1 MVLGVLGLTLNKV
14 LSAACGGIGRPGDWE
29 VVGTVADH
37 CERGGGTHRDGIGVA
52 GLGASDMPSR
62 SVSRVSRAL
71 SPSSRRSRTSAP
83 PNSGSRPSPIR
94 PRRPY
99 APSVQLAVALIVRA
113 VGGEGA
119 NPDRVRRYMQH
130 EFVSV
135 RDNGFSPTHRDADV
149 LPAEALEEYDDDPAR
164 DPRQARLQLAPPAAD
179 PLIPTL
185 SLLADPGS

>member
-37 CERGGGTHRDGIGVA
+37 CERGGGTHRDRIGVA

-62 SVSRVSRAL
+62 SVSRISRAI
-71 SPSSRRSRTSAP
+71 SPSSRRSRTSSP
-83 PNSGSRPSPIR
+83 PTSGSRPSPIR

-99 APSVQLAVALIVRA
+99 APSVKLAVALIVRA

-119 NPDRVRRYMQH
+119 HPHPGGRDMQH
-130 EFVSV
+130 EFLSV
-135 RDNGFSPTHRDADV
+135 RGHRFYPTH
-149 LPAEALEEYDDDPAR
+149 PDPH
-164 DPRQARLQLAPPAAD
+164 PP
-179 PLIPTL
+179 P
-185 SLLADPGS
+185 